1 VPGRIGI
8 VRWTL
13 RALRA
18 ATPNG
23 DIPPMNGTQTF
34 RLLAV
39 AALTL
44 TVGKTA
50 VGAAVLPAMPAAPAA
65 AATSG
70 QFAPVRGDYKI
81 HPGDQLAVS
90 VYGEPT
96 LSQNVTVLP
105 DSTIAFPMIGRVSLA
120 NQNTTQASATLRT
133 AFSKFLREPIVS
145 VGVVTEGQ
153 LTVMV
158 LGNVKTP
165 GKYTLPY
172 NSHMTDAVAAAGGIG
187 PTNGDY
193 PVARVSDTGGVRDGS
208 LQQILRGG
216 DVSADLTLNDNSVVY
231 VPSPVTFN
239 IEVVGAVDHP
249 GEISISEGDRLTT
262 AIAKAGNSA
271 NANADL
277 NNIRVTR
284 NLGNGQNTV
293 FNINLYNQLQ
303 HGDLASDITLQKNDV
318 VYVPAS
324 RKSGSNTT
332 GAIFGV
338 LLHAFGLGF

>member
-1 VPGRIGI
+1 MNHDRMGRG
-8 VRWTL
+8 TF
-13 RALRA
+13 
-18 ATPNG
+18 
-23 DIPPMNGTQTF
+23 PMKRMQTV

-39 AALTL
+39 S
-44 TVGKTA
+44 V
-50 VGAAVLPAMPAAPAA
+50 VLA
-65 AATSG
+65 AATYAG
-70 QFAPVRGDYKI
+70 ACAAPLGPSSSQPVAVSADYKI
-81 HPGDQLAVS
+81 HPGDQLAIS
-90 VYGEPT
+90 VYGELS

-105 DSTIAFPMIGRVSLA
+105 DSTIAYPMIGRVSLA
-120 NQNTTQASATLRT
+120 DQNTTQASATIREAL
-133 AFSKFLREPIVS
+133 SKFVRQPIVS
-145 VGVVTEGQ
+145 VGVVTVGQ

-172 NSHMTDAVAAAGGIG
+172 NSHITDAIAAAGGMG

-193 PVARVSDTGGVRDGS
+193 SVARVSDAGGVRDAS
-208 LQQILRGG
+208 LQQILRQG
-216 DVSADLTLNDNSVVY
+216 DISADIGLNNDSVVY

-277 NNIRVTR
+277 NEIRVTR
-284 NLGNGQNTV
+284 NLGNGQTKV
-293 FNINLYNQLQ
+293 FTINLYNQLQ
-303 HGDLASDITLQKNDV
+303 HGDLSSDIPLQKDDV

-324 RKSGSNTT
+324 RKSGSNIT
-332 GAIFGV
+332 ASIFSLV
-338 LLHAFGLGF
+338 LHAFGF